1 MKQLNSAV
9 EIQEALFDVPHE
21 KLKSLQEQKEV
32 LTRLNVPESTN
43 QELQE
48 KIQQCENEMAQAK
61 KSDNMRLEQILD
73 IANRNAP

>member
-43 QELQE
+43 QKLQE

>member
-21 KLKSLQEQKEV
+21 KLKSLQEKKEV

-43 QELQE
+43 QELQG